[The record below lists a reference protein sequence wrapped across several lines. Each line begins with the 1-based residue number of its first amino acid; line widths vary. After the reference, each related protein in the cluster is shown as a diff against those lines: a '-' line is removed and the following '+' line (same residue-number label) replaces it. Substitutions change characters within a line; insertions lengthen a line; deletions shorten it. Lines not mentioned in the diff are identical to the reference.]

1 MSGILLQ
8 VENLTIRY
16 RDAAEPAVRELCFQ
30 LAEGESLSLHGPSGA
45 GQSTV
50 AWALMGM
57 LEAYRA
63 IGTGRITFA
72 GETVDL
78 EESPRGLRR
87 SWREIALVPQSSM
100 SALNPVR
107 TVEQTM
113 LEMMEAHEGR
123 GSRRERI
130 RRCEALLQLVR
141 LDAAVLHSYPHE
153 LSGGMRQRLSIALA
167 VMYHPRLLIL
177 DEATTGLDLLVE
189 ADILGTI
196 RKLREREG
204 MSILMITHDRRL
216 ADAFCSRR
224 VEIGGG
230 HG

>member
-1 MSGILLQ
+1 MSRTRAFFCGFCLTAAVLVPLIGCILLLRETTVPSASQ
-8 VENLTIRY
+8 AGAEASGVPLALPGPQDALTCLVISS
-16 RDAAEPAVRELCFQ
+16 
-30 LAEGESLSLHGPSGA
+30 GE
-45 GQSTV
+45 
-50 AWALMGM
+50 
-57 LEAYRA
+57 ED
-63 IGTGRITFA
+63 TGF
-72 GETVDL
+72 L
-78 EESPRGLRR
+78 
-87 SWREIALVPQSSM
+87 
-100 SALNPVR
+100 
-107 TVEQTM
+107 
-113 LEMMEAHEGR
+113 
-123 GSRRERI
+123 
-130 RRCEALLQLVR
+130 LVR

-204 MSILMITHDRRL
+204 TSILMITHDRRL